1 MSQDSPVVLY
11 ADQYVHVINNET
23 GSIELVE
30 GPTRFYL
37 QANKSIDK
45 SLGIQT
51 KIIVKERQY
60 AVILNPYNQESK
72 QTQFGMKEIRQGP
85 STFSLYPGESL
96 LNSRVLDADILNK
109 NEYIF
114 LQALK
119 DHYINNT
126 SNNTSTGNSTGDK
139 KLFKAGEMRRVI
151 GPTIYYANTNEERI
165 GDIQSAINV
174 GENEAIYIRNVETSE
189 LKTVKGPTSYFLEC
203 NEELYYKKLTDREY
217 DALELPN
224 QSSFNAYHIQIQ
236 KNEIVCIIDHKKGI
250 ETFHEGP
257 KSMILGSH
265 EGLRTLSISGGNPKV
280 ENSCTIAIVNK
291 GPDFMTDGFLVRTK
305 DNAVLQMEL
314 TYKWQFLMS
323 DKKVSDEEYDKVFSG
338 DFIGYSCQSLRS
350 RIRELAS
357 GHYFESFHK
366 GAADILR
373 NNLFKDYKVEFN
385 DETSVQVHG
394 RLFREFNFF
403 VYAVDVKEL
412 RPVDKEIAQ
421 LLDSSIKSSMNIM
434 CNKLQENAK
443 NLAEKEEIQSQI
455 EFAKLKKNLIQIKNS
470 NMQKEKIE
478 KSRIEGQAK
487 IEREKAEND
496 SISLLKKAKYDSEL
510 NQIKETMQLLDGDK
524 GDLYIEYVKLMNA
537 TKNVRKA
544 TIVPQSTQLKLNVTQ
559 Y

>member
-1 MSQDSPVVLY
+1 
-11 ADQYVHVINNET
+11 
-23 GSIELVE
+23 
-30 GPTRFYL
+30 
-37 QANKSIDK
+37 
-45 SLGIQT
+45 
-51 KIIVKERQY
+51 
-60 AVILNPYNQESK
+60 
-72 QTQFGMKEIRQGP
+72 
-85 STFSLYPGESL
+85 
-96 LNSRVLDADILNK
+96 
-109 NEYIF
+109 
-114 LQALK
+114 
-119 DHYINNT
+119 
-126 SNNTSTGNSTGDK
+126 
-139 KLFKAGEMRRVI
+139 
-151 GPTIYYANTNEERI
+151 
-165 GDIQSAINV
+165 
-174 GENEAIYIRNVETSE
+174 
-189 LKTVKGPTSYFLEC
+189 
-203 NEELYYKKLTDREY
+203 
-217 DALELPN
+217 
-224 QSSFNAYHIQIQ
+224 
-236 KNEIVCIIDHKKGI
+236 
-250 ETFHEGP
+250 
-257 KSMILGSH
+257 
-265 EGLRTLSISGGNPKV
+265 
-280 ENSCTIAIVNK
+280 
-291 GPDFMTDGFLVRTK
+291 MTDGFLVRTK